1 MKDSVILSAI
11 QMASGPNVNA
21 NLLEAGRLLA
31 EAAAKG
37 AELVVLPENFAYMG
51 RQESDLLSVK
61 EVEGQGPIQE
71 FLAQQAKKHQFWLV
85 GGTVPLQSKQP
96 NRVRAA
102 SLLLDPNGQ
111 VVARYDKIHLFD
123 VHLEETGESYTESKT
138 IEGGDHIV
146 VINTPLG
153 RIGLAIC
160 YDLRFPEIFRQM
172 LDQGV
177 EIFVLPSAFT
187 AITGKAHWE
196 SLLRARAIE
205 NLSYLVAANQGGY
218 HVGSRETYGNS
229 MIIDPW
235 GNILQQLP
243 RGVGVIQVQA
253 ERGYIEKVRRNFP
266 TINHRRFHCVSNR
279 TP

>member
-1 MKDSVILSAI
+1 MKESVVLSAI
-11 QMASGPNVNA
+11 QMASGPNINA

-51 RQESDLLSVK
+51 RQEADLLSAK
-61 EVEGQGPIQE
+61 EMDGQGPIQE
-71 FLAQQAKKHQFWLV
+71 FLIQQAQKHQFWLV
-85 GGTVPLQSKQP
+85 GGTVPIQAKTAS
-96 NRVRAA
+96 RVRATTF
-102 SLLLDPNGQ
+102 LLDPTGKI
-111 VVARYDKIHLFD
+111 VGRYEKIHLFD
-123 VHLEETGESYTESKT
+123 VHLEETGESYAESKI

-146 VINTPLG
+146 VVNTLLG
-153 RIGLAIC
+153 RIGIAIC

-177 EIFVLPSAFT
+177 EIIVLPSAFT

-205 NLSYLVAANQGGY
+205 NLSYVVAANQGGY

-243 RGVGVIQVQA
+243 RGVGHIQATA
-253 ERGYIEKVRRNFP
+253 ERSYLEKVRRNFP
-266 TINHRRFHCVSNR
+266 TIQHRRFYCGIHRV
-279 TP
+279 